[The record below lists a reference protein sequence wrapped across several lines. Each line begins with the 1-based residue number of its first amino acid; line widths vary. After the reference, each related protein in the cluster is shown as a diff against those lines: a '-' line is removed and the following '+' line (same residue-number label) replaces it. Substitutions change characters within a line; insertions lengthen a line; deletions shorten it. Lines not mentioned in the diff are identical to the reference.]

1 MSYKSTIL
9 YDYPIAYYPLD
20 ELSGTTA
27 LDYSGCENDGSY
39 TGSIELNLL
48 PITVGCNRATK
59 ITSTSS
65 LSYPISNDYTAV
77 STTSK
82 FGTSESSDNDFSIE
96 FWFYP
101 SFSTSN
107 ETPLVGDSTNNIGVF
122 YQNGNII
129 FQLDTEI
136 LEYTLPSLNKSFHI
150 VATYSVNSA
159 AIYVDG
165 SLVTLRDLSDFKFTN
180 SAVDLASG
188 PTSSSDTFL
197 INSVAVYRY
206 ALSLDQIKY
215 HFGQGQSLPAI
226 HIADPLSGELYE
238 MYDNE
243 LSRLYKFE
251 YPKNRNWES
260 IVTTG
265 LTYDATLNCLE
276 ITQTDSAASS
286 TVVVEEFISIPK
298 TATFDSSKIEWD
310 GENGISIEA
319 STDGSTYNACVN
331 GQQIPGYTLNSFAS
345 TGKLFLRITFTSTD
359 TSRYI
364 PRLFNLSISFYNN
377 QTKYASNGYGYFST
391 LEEDAGISDYRVT
404 LGKAPYNILSRNSR
418 NGIRTVIDSGFEITT
433 DKEINT
439 IEFFYTP
446 TAITDSGL
454 LSTTSTNGYTASNI
468 YWHNSG
474 TMSKTNISAIYV
486 NGVNK
491 SSETDVSNIFKANQL
506 HHVVVVFGSAVSGDI
521 RFNYSVYGSVSALYQ
536 YIALYPTAF
545 DSNQAT
551 DNYNLYTKK
560 QYSTITDSSTVNLTE
575 DGVDSYNNDWLVV
588 QNI

>member
-48 PITVGCNRATK
+48 PLVVGCNRATK

-122 YQNGNII
+122 YQKGNII

-418 NGIRTVIDSGFEITT
+418 NGIRTVVDSGFEITT

-491 SSETDVSNIFKANQL
+491 SSETSVSNIFKANQL

-551 DNYNLYTKK
+551 SNYNLYTKK

>member
-1 MSYKSTIL
+1 MSYKSVIL

-20 ELSGTTA
+20 ETSGTTA

-48 PITVGCNRATK
+48 PLVVGCNRATK
-59 ITSTSS
+59 ITNTSY
-65 LSYPISNDYTAV
+65 LSYSILNDYTAV
-77 STTSK
+77 ATTSK
-82 FGTSESSDNDFSIE
+82 FGTSKSSDNDFSIE

-101 SFSTSN
+101 SFATSN
-107 ETPLVGDSTNNIGVF
+107 ETPLVADSTNNIGIF
-122 YQNGNII
+122 YQKGNII

-165 SLVTLRDLSDFKFTN
+165 DLVTLRDLSDFKFTN
-180 SAVDLASG
+180 SAVNLASG

-226 HIADPLSGELYE
+226 HIADPLSAELYE

-286 TVVVEEFISIPK
+286 TVIVEEFISIPK

-377 QTKYASNGYGYFST
+377 QIKYASNGYGYFST

-418 NGIRTVIDSGFEITT
+418 NGLRTVVDSGFEITT

-491 SSETDVSNIFKANQL
+491 SSETDVSNIFKVNQL
-506 HHVVVVFGSAVSGDI
+506 HHVIVVFGSAVSGDI
-521 RFNYSVYGSVSALYQ
+521 RFNHSVYGSVSALYQ

-545 DSNQAT
+545 DSTQAAA
-551 DNYNLYTKK
+551 NYNLYINK
-560 QYSTITDSSTVNLTE
+560 QYSTITDSSTVSLTE
-575 DGVDSYNNDWLVV
+575 DGVDSYNNDWLVI

>member
-48 PITVGCNRATK
+48 PLVVGCNRATK

-77 STTSK
+77 STTSR
-82 FGTSESSDNDFSIE
+82 FGTSKSSDNDFSIE

-122 YQNGNII
+122 YQKGNII
-129 FQLDTEI
+129 FQIDTEI

-150 VATYSVNSA
+150 VATYSINSA

-418 NGIRTVIDSGFEITT
+418 NGIRTVVDSGFEITT

-536 YIALYPTAF
+536 YIAFYPTAF

-551 DNYNLYTKK
+551 ANYNLYTKK